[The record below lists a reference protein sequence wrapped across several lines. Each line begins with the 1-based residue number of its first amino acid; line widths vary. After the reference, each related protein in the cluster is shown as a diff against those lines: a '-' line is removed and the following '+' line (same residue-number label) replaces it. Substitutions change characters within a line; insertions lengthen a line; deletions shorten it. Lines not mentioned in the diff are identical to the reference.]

1 MTTKPATSNSGNGK
15 VLQAMRNWFRDT
27 VDGPE
32 PKIALEAARSPGF
45 DPEHNALDAKI
56 LRFVTANYGQGWR
69 EERKPHLWER
79 GSPDVKLAELFEE
92 EDRLRTEFLRLENL
106 MWQARDDLSA
116 TRRQD
121 SGASGVEVVAVATKK
136 LDESIKTWQAAKAR
150 LEVCMGRR
158 TDRALQLQETY
169 RRRAAAEG
177 K

>member
-1 MTTKPATSNSGNGK
+1 
-15 VLQAMRNWFRDT
+15 MRNWFRDT

-79 GSPDVKLAELFEE
+79 GSPDVKLAGLYEE
-92 EDRLRTEFLRLENL
+92 EDRLRTEFLRLENM
-106 MWQARDDLSA
+106 MWEARADLSA
-116 TRRQD
+116 TRQQD
-121 SGASGVEVVAVATKK
+121 SGASGVEVVATATKR
-136 LDESIKTWQAAKAR
+136 LDAAIKAWQAAKAR
-150 LEVCMGRR
+150 LETCMGRR
-158 TDRALQLQETY
+158 SDRQLLLQENY
-169 RRRAAAEG
+169 RRAQAG